1 MNTPASPHSRRLS
14 FSRTLLCL
22 LLPVA
27 GLCAQEAAPANPPA
41 GDVVQLE
48 TFTVT
53 TAIGKYVESMTS
65 AGSKLPMDMKELP
78 NTVQVL
84 NASFLNDTL
93 AQNLD
98 DVYGYVVGMTRVAS
112 GATDFNLRGF
122 TSNGAG
128 LNLHNM
134 QVDGLPG
141 LTTRFGSPNTSNIE
155 RVEVLKG
162 PASMLYG
169 LINPGGMIN
178 LVTKVPKEKRSTTVT
193 GTLSTY
199 AGDISAFGDK
209 FSYSGTLDTT
219 GPIDAGKHWLYR
231 LIVKGEDRD
240 SFRQNNF
247 YTNFYIYPSL
257 TYRLNSDTSL
267 TLQAELIREK
277 RLADYVGLVVPFND
291 LAFLPAFD
299 TNYNNPTDYERD
311 EGEALSTSFRH
322 NFANGWVLRFASRM
336 AVNENG
342 RQQLDFNL
350 LTSRTPVE
358 TSTYRRVYRH
368 FLPGRNNTVDFYDAN
383 LYGDFTTGAVKHTV
397 LFGASYDLDEQNTIR
412 VAQGP
417 NVAVIGVYATPAPVA
432 YPADGTGQQVTSTD
446 YDNVSGYFSDHLE
459 IGKHWRPSFGLRY
472 EKQKGHTINKTT
484 GVASTGNESSLVP
497 SAGLLFLVNNQ
508 VSVYSSYSES
518 FIPNSLTAFDAND
531 RNGFEPETASQVE
544 IGSKAEFLG
553 GKLNATVSL
562 YDIKK
567 KNVLQATGL
576 FTPAGNAISQ
586 LNGGERSKGIEIQAA
601 WLPVPHWQMQAGVSF
616 QQATITAS
624 TTPALVNSRILD
636 SPRTTANFWTRYNVP
651 HGALRGLG
659 VGLGVTYQGSRP
671 TSLAPIVLPSITLI
685 DSAVYYQW
693 HRFNFAVNMA
703 NATDKKYIASS
714 SVNRRGL
721 VPGQPRTVT
730 LTLRVNF

>member
-14 FSRTLLCL
+14 VSWALPCL

-41 GDVVQLE
+41 GEVVQLQ

-98 DVYGYVVGMTRVAS
+98 DVYGYVVGMTRVAT

-199 AGDISAFGDK
+199 AGDISSLGDK

-240 SFRQNNF
+240 SFRKKQF
-247 YTNFYIYPSL
+247 LHQLLPLSL
-257 TYRLNSDTSL
+257 PDLPLEQRHLAHPAGRVDPGEAPGRLRGPGGAV
-267 TLQAELIREK
+267 QRP
-277 RLADYVGLVVPFND
+277 G
-291 LAFLPAFD
+291 LPAVV
-299 TNYNNPTDYERD
+299 
-311 EGEALSTSFRH
+311 RH
-322 NFANGWVLRFASRM
+322 QLQQSHRLRA
-336 AVNENG
+336 
-342 RQQLDFNL
+342 
-350 LTSRTPVE
+350 
-358 TSTYRRVYRH
+358 
-368 FLPGRNNTVDFYDAN
+368 
-383 LYGDFTTGAVKHTV
+383 
-397 LFGASYDLDEQNTIR
+397 
-412 VAQGP
+412 
-417 NVAVIGVYATPAPVA
+417 
-432 YPADGTGQQVTSTD
+432 
-446 YDNVSGYFSDHLE
+446 
-459 IGKHWRPSFGLRY
+459 
-472 EKQKGHTINKTT
+472 
-484 GVASTGNESSLVP
+484 
-497 SAGLLFLVNNQ
+497 
-508 VSVYSSYSES
+508 
-518 FIPNSLTAFDAND
+518 
-531 RNGFEPETASQVE
+531 
-544 IGSKAEFLG
+544 
-553 GKLNATVSL
+553 
-562 YDIKK
+562 
-567 KNVLQATGL
+567 
-576 FTPAGNAISQ
+576 
-586 LNGGERSKGIEIQAA
+586 
-601 WLPVPHWQMQAGVSF
+601 
-616 QQATITAS
+616 
-624 TTPALVNSRILD
+624 
-636 SPRTTANFWTRYNVP
+636 
-651 HGALRGLG
+651 
-659 VGLGVTYQGSRP
+659 
-671 TSLAPIVLPSITLI
+671 
-685 DSAVYYQW
+685 
-693 HRFNFAVNMA
+693 
-703 NATDKKYIASS
+703 
-714 SVNRRGL
+714 RRGRGPL
-721 VPGQPRTVT
+721 HQFPA
-730 LTLRVNF
+730 

>member
-1 MNTPASPHSRRLS
+1 MKTVPTPAHRPAHSWLTCCFLLS
-14 FSRTLLCL
+14 ATLH
-22 LLPVA
+22 
-27 GLCAQEAAPANPPA
+27 AQTAAPAA
-41 GDVVQLE
+41 DDKVVQLE

-53 TAIGKYVESMTS
+53 TAIGKYVENTTS
-65 AGSKLPMDMKELP
+65 AGSKIPMDMIEAP

-98 DVYGYVVGMTRVAS
+98 DVYGYVVGMTRVAT

-128 LNLHNM
+128 LNLHNL

-178 LVTKVPKEKRSTTVT
+178 LVTKVPKETRSTTVT
-193 GTLSTY
+193 GTFSTY
-199 AGDISAFGDK
+199 AADISSFGDK

-219 GPIDAGKHWLYR
+219 GPIDEGKHWLYR
-231 LIVKGEDRD
+231 LILKGEDRD
-240 SFRQNNF
+240 SFRRNNF

-257 TYRLNSDTSL
+257 TYRWNNDTSL
-267 TLQAELIREK
+267 TFQAEMIREK
-277 RLADYVGLVVPFND
+277 RLADYVGLVVPFNN
-291 LAFLPAFD
+291 LANLPAFD

-311 EGEALSTSFRH
+311 EGEALATSFRH
-322 NFANGWVLRFASRM
+322 NLSNGWVLRFASRM

-342 RQQLDFNL
+342 RRQLDYNL

-358 TSTYRRVYRH
+358 TSTYRRAYRH
-368 FLPGRNNTVDFYDAN
+368 FLPGRNNVVDFYDAN

-412 VAQGP
+412 AAQGP

-432 YPADGTGQQVTSTD
+432 YPADGTGAQTTNTD
-446 YDNVSGYFSDHLE
+446 YKNLSGYFSDHLT
-459 IGKHWRPSFGLRY
+459 IGAHWRPSFGLRY
-472 EKQKGHTINKTT
+472 EKQDGHTVNKTT
-484 GVASTGNESSLVP
+484 GVASDGKASSLVP
-497 SAGLLFLVNNQ
+497 SAGLLYLVNPR
-508 VSVYSSYSES
+508 VSLYASYSES

-531 RNGFEPETASQVE
+531 RSGFDPETASQIE
-544 IGSKAEFLG
+544 LGSKAEFLD
-553 GKLNATVSL
+553 GKLNATISL

-567 KNVLQATGL
+567 KNVLQATGT
-576 FTPAGNAISQ
+576 FTPAGNPISQ
-586 LNGGERSKGIEIQAA
+586 LNGGERSKGIELQAA
-601 WLPVPHWQMQAGVSF
+601 WLPVPHWQLQAGASYGD
-616 QQATITAS
+616 ATITAS
-624 TTPALVNSRILD
+624 TTPSLVDSRILD

-651 HGALRGLG
+651 DGAFRGLG

-671 TSLAPIVLPSITLI
+671 TSLAPIILPSITLV
-685 DSAVYYQW
+685 DSAIYYQW
-693 HRFNFAVNMA
+693 HRYNFAVNVA
-703 NATDKKYIASS
+703 NALDRKYISSS

-730 LTLRVNF
+730 LTVRANF